1 MASKTSVVSFA
12 AVFGLVT
19 LVVIVCLF
27 VLNQRRLIQYRP
39 YLQKSLLKAS
49 LRPSGKIRRNYYF
62 GGKTQGRRE
71 KRDSVSHRSLR
82 AIDKS
87 NMAAGNKGESLA
99 DLFELQD
106 KERLLEFNLYVS
118 GGTKYKGRES
128 SALSVLN
135 KLRLEGEA
143 GFCDVILD
151 VEGRHLTTHRCVLA
165 ANSQFFYTMFGSGMK
180 ESNQKLLSLPS
191 VCFTSLSLILDYFY
205 TREIV
210 INDENVLDLLNAS
223 SFLLV
228 TPVKNA
234 CIQVLSRRLSSDN
247 CFSVLQVAE
256 QFGANE
262 LAKRAND
269 YIKTNFSI
277 VVNNEEFVS
286 ISQKDLARFISNDDI
301 QVEKEE
307 EVYQSVLK
315 WVKHDEANRVQ
326 ALPELLKHLR
336 KDSLPKGFLESEL
349 TREPLLM
356 VASSDGDHAPKKAKK
371 TKGAKRSKKGKSG
384 KSAVGQQLRPSTE
397 LHNVMIGIGTGD
409 CQKAFCYDLNNKE
422 MLTLPE
428 LSLLQY
434 APQVAV
440 VGRTLYLVGGQKYN
454 NESVKRV
461 TAVCFDDA
469 KTLRASTV
477 IRMGLEWKTKTP
489 CEEARLNASLV
500 TLNGLLYY
508 IGGWHQPSGQCSNT
522 VECYDPEVNEWS
534 RYAGVNT
541 SRCKSGCVATKKHIF
556 IIGGET
562 SLITRGDT
570 VLSSV
575 EKYDPERNS
584 WTYVFPLKE
593 ARSNPGCVYCG
604 GKIYAIGGIDSSGFQ
619 TSSCEVYSPS
629 TDEWESI
636 AQLPY
641 PHCGVNNVII
651 VKNQVTVP
659 LNHDTT
665 NFSCD
670 ALKYSTRSNKWQKI
684 KNFGPSDKIVSFT
697 LCTMELPVL
706 ILRRMPKERCP
717 EDFFTDWRNSSEE
730 DGYSDSE
737 SESSSFFGWDS
748 LNDSDDY
755 DIFESEGDYF

>member
-1 MASKTSVVSFA
+1 
-12 AVFGLVT
+12 
-19 LVVIVCLF
+19 
-27 VLNQRRLIQYRP
+27 
-39 YLQKSLLKAS
+39 
-49 LRPSGKIRRNYYF
+49 
-62 GGKTQGRRE
+62 
-71 KRDSVSHRSLR
+71 
-82 AIDKS
+82 
-87 NMAAGNKGESLA
+87 MAAGKGESLV

-106 KERLLEFNLYVS
+106 NERLLEFNLYVS
-118 GGTKYKGRES
+118 GGTMYKGRERS
-128 SALSVLN
+128 SLSVLN
-135 KLRLEGEA
+135 KFRLDGEA
-143 GFCDVILD
+143 GFCDVILEA
-151 VEGRHLTTHRCVLA
+151 EGRQLTTHRCVLA
-165 ANSQFFYTMFGSGMK
+165 ANSQFFYTMFSSGMK
-180 ESNQKLLSLPS
+180 ESSQKLLSLPS

-234 CIQVLSRRLSSDN
+234 CIRVLSRSLGSDN

-256 QFGANE
+256 QFGADE
-262 LAKRAND
+262 LAKTAND
-269 YIKTNFSI
+269 YIKTNFSV
-277 VVNNEEFVS
+277 VVNNEEFVC
-286 ISQKDLARFISNDDI
+286 ISQKDLVRFISNDEI

-307 EVYQSVLK
+307 EVYQSVLT

-356 VASSDGDHAPKKAKK
+356 VASSDGDHTPKKAKR
-371 TKGAKRSKKGKSG
+371 TKGARRSKKGKSRT
-384 KSAVGQQLRPSTE
+384 SAMGQQLRPSTE

-409 CQKAFCYDLNNKE
+409 CHKAFCYDLNNKE
-422 MLTLPE
+422 MLILSD

-434 APQVAV
+434 SPHVAV
-440 VGRTLYLVGGQKYN
+440 VGQTLYLVGGQIFYS

-461 TAVCFDDA
+461 SALCFADA
-469 KTLRASTV
+469 KELMASGS
-477 IRMGLEWKTKTP
+477 IRTELEWETKTP

-500 TLNGLLYY
+500 ALDGLLYY
-508 IGGWHQPSGQCSNT
+508 VGGWHVPSGQCSNT
-522 VECYDPEVNEWS
+522 VECYNPEIDEWN
-534 RYAGVNT
+534 RCGGLNI

-562 SLITRGDT
+562 TLIGDKM
-570 VLSSV
+570 LSSV
-575 EKYDPERNS
+575 EKYDPESNS
-584 WTYVFPLKE
+584 WTYVAALKE
-593 ARSNPGCVYCG
+593 ARSNSGCVYSR
-604 GKIYAIGGIDSSGFQ
+604 GKIYAIGGIDSSRFQ

-629 TDEWESI
+629 TDEWEAI

-641 PHCGVNNVII
+641 PHCGINNVLV

-697 LCTMELPVL
+697 LCTMALPML
-706 ILRRMPKERCP
+706 ILQRIPKERCP
-717 EDFFTDWRNSSEE
+717 EDFFGDWRNSSEE
-730 DGYSDSE
+730 DEYYDSE
-737 SESSSFFGWDS
+737 SERSTFVRWDFM
-748 LNDSDDY
+748 NDSDDY
-755 DIFESEGDYF
+755 GSDGDYF